1 MQNAIETVD
10 KNPFLLK
17 FRLLS
22 ILPLVFFIAHLR
34 YHYNQGAA
42 SNIFWMC
49 NISILTLSLG
59 LFLNKPFVI
68 RVSALWLTLGFPL
81 WIIDLM
87 QFWETPITTFLV
99 HIGGVCIALYSLK
112 YIGFSRNLWLHSF
125 VWYLTVQQ
133 FCRICT
139 PISLNVN
146 LAHSSRSFLGIIITN
161 YFLYWIITSILVILL
176 LFIFSNLLGK
186 IFVTPTLASQK
197 IS

>member
-59 LFLNKPFVI
+59 LFLNKPVVI

-161 YFLYWIITSILVILL
+161 YFLYWIITSVLVILL